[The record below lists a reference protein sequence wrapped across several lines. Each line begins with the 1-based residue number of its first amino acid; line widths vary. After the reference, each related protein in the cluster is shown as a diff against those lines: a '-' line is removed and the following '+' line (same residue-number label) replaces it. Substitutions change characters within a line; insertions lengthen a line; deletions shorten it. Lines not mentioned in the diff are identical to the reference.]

1 MRSSNNLKL
10 KKYREAAYYG
20 QIVNGKRHGQ
30 GVMIYNNDRI
40 FEGNWERDY
49 KQGMGY
55 EEFPNSSSYLGQYI
69 NGKPEGI
76 GKYTWANGEFYEG
89 EWVNGLK
96 HGSGMWKGIKG
107 DSYVGQWK
115 LGKA

>member
-1 MRSSNNLKL
+1 M
-10 KKYREAAYYG
+10 
-20 QIVNGKRHGQ
+20 
-30 GVMIYNNDRI
+30 
-40 FEGNWERDY
+40 
-49 KQGMGY
+49 
-55 EEFPNSSSYLGQYI
+55 

-107 DSYVGQWK
+107 DSYVGEWR